1 MMTLNK
7 IYYQLR
13 KNNQGQYLLLGFCI
27 FLSVLLLSSFSLMY
41 YGPTVQEFLPEGGDT
56 RKMASLLLSVTVI
69 GCFVFTVY
77 ASSLFFRYKSREYG
91 VFMALGMEKGVL
103 RRLLFREL
111 LLLTVAASMLGL
123 ICAIP
128 VSFGI
133 WKFFELFIISNDQMV
148 YRFGLF
154 GFVPG
159 VVFAAA
165 LACMLGIAGMRFVK
179 RADIMEILRTQQ
191 KTETVKE
198 IPSWTFLVGVVLAV
212 AGILVGGGGS
222 QFAARVLHIGLPPAF
237 SLVYLLSIVGIYF
250 MLLSIVAQSRLKK
263 NKKKYYNNLVSISL
277 MRFMAKSTTW
287 NMCVIV
293 LLLFACCFSVF
304 YGMQYSM
311 GSSILE
317 EENSK
322 AFSMHYP
329 LTEQQI
335 DKTVIWETASRYQ
348 LDILDYTENQAANLV
363 ISFNKRDYNEETSR
377 YIDVYEEG
385 KQAALFIQ
393 ETDFEAL
400 SGQRIQVAEGT
411 YITVTETDFYSFW
424 EFADGLQEAQNPDTG
439 AAFPL
444 KFAGTVEYQ
453 PLTEMSSPFVYI
465 VNDKD
470 YQEITQG
477 LSAGYLE
484 QMVFFNVSDIAA
496 SYDFAIDLL
505 KQYIAHCSS
514 AVSHLKLWD
523 IWAQKLADDAGEEY
537 MYDSQ
542 LDMTGNMYRLISDWK
557 YAPQFMVILVQD
569 RMQLISV
576 YVMLSIYIFIISLAA
591 VAIMTYVRSISVAT
605 DNKALF
611 ESLEKLG
618 ADSDYRRMV
627 LKKQLAKIF
636 RIPASIGCGLGFLF
650 SLCMQYFNDGRL
662 MPNEIPGLA
671 VLAGIIIVVLGLL
684 YGIYRYAMRKAEGIV
699 GIRM

>member
-1 MMTLNK
+1 MKKPHVILMYTKKGNK
-7 IYYQLR
+7 R
-13 KNNQGQYLLLGFCI
+13 R
-27 FLSVLLLSSFSLMY
+27 FLSKKQIL
-41 YGPTVQEFLPEGGDT
+41 
-56 RKMASLLLSVTVI
+56 
-69 GCFVFTVY
+69 
-77 ASSLFFRYKSREYG
+77 
-91 VFMALGMEKGVL
+91 
-103 RRLLFREL
+103 
-111 LLLTVAASMLGL
+111 
-123 ICAIP
+123 
-128 VSFGI
+128 
-133 WKFFELFIISNDQMV
+133 
-148 YRFGLF
+148 
-154 GFVPG
+154 
-159 VVFAAA
+159 
-165 LACMLGIAGMRFVK
+165 K
-179 RADIMEILRTQQ
+179 R
-191 KTETVKE
+191 
-198 IPSWTFLVGVVLAV
+198 
-212 AGILVGGGGS
+212 
-222 QFAARVLHIGLPPAF
+222 
-237 SLVYLLSIVGIYF
+237 
-250 MLLSIVAQSRLKK
+250 
-263 NKKKYYNNLVSISL
+263 
-277 MRFMAKSTTW
+277 
-287 NMCVIV
+287 C
-293 LLLFACCFSVF
+293 
-304 YGMQYSM
+304 
-311 GSSILE
+311 
-317 EENSK
+317 
-322 AFSMHYP
+322 
-329 LTEQQI
+329 
-335 DKTVIWETASRYQ
+335 
-348 LDILDYTENQAANLV
+348 
-363 ISFNKRDYNEETSR
+363 
-377 YIDVYEEG
+377 
-385 KQAALFIQ
+385 
-393 ETDFEAL
+393 
-400 SGQRIQVAEGT
+400 QRIQVSEGT

-605 DNKALF
+605 NNKALF

-618 ADSDYRRMV
+618 ADSDYRRMA

-684 YGIYRYAMRKAEGIV
+684 YGIYRYAMRKAEGII
-699 GIRM
+699 GIRV